1 MSEVIRIN
9 TEDAVKQV
17 QGTLVDQRKNVT
29 TFEMVP
35 ENDPILREVMP
46 TFDFGNPPT
55 DPMELSSKLVDTCM
69 KRNAFGL
76 SANQCGLRYRVFV
89 LGAEEEYVACFNPE
103 IIELGDEEVLDI
115 EGCLTFPLLGL
126 KVKRP
131 NRVKFKYQDYKGE
144 PHEVEFHGFSARVFL
159 HELDHLNGILY
170 TDRAGPMALK
180 MGQKKRNKYNKL
192 VDRYETAQNKIKKYT
207 S

>member
-9 TEDAVKQV
+9 TDDAVKQ
-17 QGTLVDQRKNVT
+17 TSEQRKSIT
-29 TFEMVP
+29 TFELVP
-35 ENDPILREVMP
+35 ETDPILREVMP
-46 TFDFGNPPT
+46 TFDFENPPT
-55 DPMELSSKLVDTCM
+55 DPTELASKLVDTCM

-89 LGAEEEYVACFNPE
+89 LGSDEEYVGCFNPE
-103 IIELGDEEVLDI
+103 IIELGDKEALDV

-131 NRVKFKYQDYKGE
+131 DRVKFKYQDYNGE
-144 PHEVEFHGFSARVFL
+144 WHEVEFHGFSARVFL

-180 MGQKKRNKYNKL
+180 MGQKKRDKYNKL
-192 VDRYETAQNKIKKYT
+192 VDRYETAQKKIKKYT
-207 S
+207 A